1 MTGLSGVAS
10 LMADPTRAHMLT
22 ILLGGQAFT
31 AGELARAA
39 NVSPQTASNHLA
51 QLRAG
56 QLVEVAA
63 QGRHR
68 YYRLYGSEV
77 AHALEA
83 LLVLE
88 RRNVPGLPP
97 PVPAE
102 LRVARRCYD
111 HLAGELGVLLLDALL
126 ERDYLTDAYLKLTS
140 AGEAWFTNL
149 GVDLPALTRK
159 RRPLTRPCLDWS
171 ERRPH
176 LGGSLG
182 AALLTQLLSLGWVA
196 RVEGRQLRVTMP
208 GLTALERELGVV
220 LRETKW
226 AS

>member
-1 MTGLSGVAS
+1 M
-10 LMADPTRAHMLT
+10 
-22 ILLGGQAFT
+22 
-31 AGELARAA
+31 
-39 NVSPQTASNHLA
+39 

-88 RRNVPGLPP
+88 RRNVPGLLPS
-97 PVPAE
+97 VPAE

-126 ERDYLTDAYLKLTS
+126 ERDYLTDADLKLTS

-149 GVDLPALTRK
+149 GVDLPALTSK

-182 AALLTQLLSLGWVA
+182 CSNC
-196 RVEGRQLRVTMP
+196 
-208 GLTALERELGVV
+208 
-220 LRETKW
+220 
-226 AS
+226 